1 MTPNGVFFITCSLLV
16 NTMILVQ
23 IYVDSHIDDEQTRLF
38 SDDNADYAQQWAE
51 VAYERKDVDFVK
63 VQELEVI

>member
-1 MTPNGVFFITCSLLV
+1 
-16 NTMILVQ
+16 MILVQ
-23 IYVDSHIDDEQTRLF
+23 IYVDSHIDHEQTRLF

-51 VAYERKDVDFVK
+51 VAYERKDVDFVN

>member
-1 MTPNGVFFITCSLLV
+1 
-16 NTMILVQ
+16 MILVQ

-38 SDDNADYAQQWAE
+38 SDDNADYARQWAE
-51 VAYERKDVDFVK
+51 VAYERKGVDFVK